1 MDGDWGEEMV
11 WYLQGVVVL
20 GMEEWRGAESLRRWR
35 ASVAL
40 VLTYDVCAV
49 YAGCPR
55 LRVLWERDDVDRV

>member
-1 MDGDWGEEMV
+1 MVLAGRRCAWDG
-11 WYLQGVVVL
+11 GV
-20 GMEEWRGAESLRRWR
+20 EGAESLRRWR
-35 ASVAL
+35 VSVAR